1 METVV
6 VGVDGSEPSRAA
18 LEHAA
23 ESHPE
28 ATVHVPET
36 TTEDLGTSGGAEGE
50 SERRGRLILDEATEV
65 ASDHGVEVVTEM
77 LYRSAPNSIAS
88 YAGEV
93 NADLVVIG
101 SRGRSGVR
109 RILLG
114 STAEEVVR
122 RAPCPVTVVR

>member
-28 ATVHVPET
+28 ATVHAVQVPEA
-36 TTEDLGTSGGAEGE
+36 TTEDLSASGDVEEAA
-50 SERRGRLILDEATEV
+50 ERRGKPILDEA
-65 ASDHGVEVVTEM
+65 
-77 LYRSAPNSIAS
+77 
-88 YAGEV
+88 
-93 NADLVVIG
+93 
-101 SRGRSGVR
+101 
-109 RILLG
+109 
-114 STAEEVVR
+114 AEEVVR

>member
-18 LEHAA
+18 LKHAA

-28 ATVHVPET
+28 ATVHAVHVPEA

-50 SERRGRLILDEATEV
+50 SERRGRLILDEA
-65 ASDHGVEVVTEM
+65 
-77 LYRSAPNSIAS
+77 
-88 YAGEV
+88 
-93 NADLVVIG
+93 
-101 SRGRSGVR
+101 
-109 RILLG
+109 
-114 STAEEVVR
+114 AEEVVR

>member
-50 SERRGRLILDEATEV
+50 SERRGRLILDEAAEV

-77 LYRSAPNSIAS
+77 LYRSAPNSIVSCAD
-88 YAGEV
+88 EV
-93 NADLVVIG
+93 NADLVVFG